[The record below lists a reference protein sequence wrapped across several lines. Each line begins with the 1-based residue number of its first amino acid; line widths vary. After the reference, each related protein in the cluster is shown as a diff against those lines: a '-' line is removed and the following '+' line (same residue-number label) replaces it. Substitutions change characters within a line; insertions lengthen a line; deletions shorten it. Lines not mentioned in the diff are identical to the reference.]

1 MKFVNVRFDQE
12 KFFDGKKL
20 SYQQTDT
27 VKPSKKEMESDLK
40 KALENVTCFG
50 EDAIEKALKGE
61 TVENGLGG
69 FVFVNTDESGYDIFV
84 CENGL
89 SEGVNVVMN
98 HTFAMDDTVEGI
110 VLYTTTQGDYYMNV
124 VGKEGYKCA
133 FDDMLKDCAEM
144 AGLESD
150 NVNAI
155 VHAIKLEGTGEFS
168 LCGCFNTMNVSID
181 YTRQSCYI
189 NFGHFTEGLIEEKI
203 WL

>member
-20 SYQQTDT
+20 SYQQTDA
-27 VKPSKKEMESDLK
+27 VKPSQKEMENDLK
-40 KALENVTCFG
+40 KALEKTCFG
-50 EDAIEKALKGE
+50 EDAIEKVLKGE
-61 TVENGLGG
+61 KVENGYGG
-69 FVFVNTDESGYDIFV
+69 FVYANTDESGYNIFV
-84 CENGL
+84 CE
-89 SEGVNVVMN
+89 STIAEGIKVVMN
-98 HTFAMDDTVEGI
+98 HTFAMDDTVEGV
-110 VLYTTTQGDYYMNV
+110 VLYTSQGDYYMNL
-124 VGKEGYKCA
+124 VGKDGYKCA
-133 FDDMLKDCAEM
+133 FDGMLNDCAEM

-189 NFGHFTEGLIEEKI
+189 TIGHFAEGLIEEKI